1 MDKGMH
7 NDNHYDD
14 EEDVDYTPE
23 SDNEEDVPEKE
34 EDEEIK
40 EVLEI
45 KTIENKNENNEEE
58 KKCESEEEDDDEM
71 YKQLLEAGDIK
82 CQVTTKFNKNS
93 TTPKSTNTK
102 INSAP
107 TKRSAKSSGLLDIAD
122 STKKKKAS
130 SLSQCTESWKKYVT
144 NKGIAEELVSFNKGK
159 NGFLARQDFL
169 AKTDLKQF
177 EKEKEAR
184 NALRKSKQ

>member
-1 MDKGMH
+1 MNKELLD
-7 NDNHYDD
+7 DNNYDD

-23 SDNEEDVPEKE
+23 SENEEDIIDKE
-34 EDEEIK
+34 VNL

-45 KTIENKNENNEEE
+45 KTFENKSENNDEE
-58 KKCESEEEDDDEM
+58 KKSEDEDDEEV
-71 YKQLLEAGDIK
+71 YKQLLEAGNIK
-82 CQVTTKFNKNS
+82 CQVTTDFTKSS
-93 TTPKSTNTK
+93 TASKIINTK
-102 INSAP
+102 INSIP
-107 TKRSAKSSGLLDIAD
+107 IKRSAKSSGLLDIAD
-122 STKKKKAS
+122 STKKKKTT

-144 NKGIAEELVSFNKGK
+144 SKGIAEELVSFNKGK

-169 AKTDLKQF
+169 AKTDLRQF